1 MKEQGTKG
9 KREDEGNEE
18 SIGEDGDERK
28 RKKNSWRKT
37 KCKKENGKY
46 AVIENGRKGEGR
58 RILRGEKYRRQKTE
72 HTREGGKEGDK
83 KKKKEKST
91 AKKRLKESQW
101 EDGKRIGEE
110 VKEMKG

>member
-1 MKEQGTKG
+1 MKGTKRALVKMEMKG
-9 KREDEGNEE
+9 KDKKKV
-18 SIGEDGDERK
+18 GEK
-28 RKKNSWRKT
+28 RNA
-37 KCKKENGKY
+37 KKENGKY

-58 RILRGEKYRRQKTE
+58 RILRGEKYRRQKIEQTI
-72 HTREGGKEGDK
+72 EGGKKGDK
-83 KKKKEKST
+83 KRKEKEKPE